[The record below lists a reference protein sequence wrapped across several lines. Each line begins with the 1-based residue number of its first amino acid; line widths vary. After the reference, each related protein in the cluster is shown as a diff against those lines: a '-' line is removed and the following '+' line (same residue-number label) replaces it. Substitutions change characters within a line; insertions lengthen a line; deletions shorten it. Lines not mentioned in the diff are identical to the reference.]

1 MFQPVQLR
9 SYGFGEK
16 SKLYNAAKGNK
27 EFVQRLKLER
37 KLEAHTGCVNTICWN
52 NTGHTILSGSD
63 DQHLVITDPFNNK
76 KVLSIRS
83 GHRANIF
90 SAKYLPASGDKQ
102 IVSCSGDGKIYHT
115 EVERADTYT
124 SNLFDCHF
132 GTTYEVLVV
141 PNESSLFLSCGEDG
155 TVRWFDLRAKSSCT
169 KEDCK
174 EDVLINCHRAVTS
187 LAVNPFIPYHLAI
200 ACSDSSVRIFDRR
213 MLGTRATGTYA
224 GRSITGMMCRFTAPT
239 LSGRSYRIT
248 SLNYSPDGDDVLVS
262 YSSEYIYLFGHKE
275 NKYKCLGKSLPL
287 ETKSSSPRH
296 QNVTDDS
303 LEPIKQSLEVTN
315 SKQARSHTVPGGSTN
330 QPQTG
335 QKGQDEGGT
344 KSGIG
349 SKSKDGGKGSGKS
362 RKDDEGKSGD
372 GKDLGK
378 GKLMTEVLGKVK
390 GGKAED
396 SKEEK
401 NITGEEMKETTGRD
415 REEHLD
421 NTTVPKESEEDI
433 QTKVERGP
441 SSVREGNVEEQSG
454 NELLEVSRGGGA
466 RSGGAR
472 GVDAARAMG
481 GALPGDVSGT
491 LGGVIAGDMGGAST
505 SSATEAL
512 EESAAGHPPIK
523 RLRLRGDWSD
533 TGPNA
538 RPESERQAQG
548 TAEQRRSP
556 HTSIMQRMSDMLTRW
571 LDGNLRR
578 TEGQEESLEGQAE
591 DSEVRTEGS
600 GVGEESDHITQEHSV
615 GAAGMS
621 QGTGDQTS
629 PGEAPER
636 TVLSGVSETSTEM
649 EDMNYHGRSDVQEGI
664 SQERDNEGLSQNT
677 TTDSPLAPHFVEKSV
692 KDSNS
697 RQVDVV
703 NSDKKGQSST
713 SAISGVVEGLQ
724 ASTSR
729 QGLAEDSIQST
740 SESVRSVS
748 GQQPSVVVGDHG
760 NQEAPLSPGQ
770 MEPVISLHYSSEG
783 TTSSTIRLGFA
794 KFENLEAGLLQRSAE
809 NASLAPLVRDTS
821 QFDDGHP
828 RLLSQMNNTGD
839 LENFQEHSDSVEGQN
854 NSVSPSS
861 GNERPT
867 PLGPSDS
874 GSHSG
879 QSDLTSPTVQRDIME
894 HMDPS
899 DSANPK
905 SNSDSTRQSDLVN
918 SKAQSAS
925 SSPKGQC
932 DSGSPLGSGDSASL
946 VIDSPICV
954 SGDLNS
960 TSESEET
967 RTEQENVQDLL
978 METEDYVTDSTS
990 SGVSSSDHSLPSSSR
1005 ETSSSAKPESSCTFN
1020 VGQNTEASHTD
1031 NKVCEEEAIVG
1042 EGGHLSPVVDTA
1054 VLSVGT
1060 EDRQNSEDEGKK
1072 RKEKK
1077 DLNSQQEKARF
1088 GKHDVL
1094 SNDLKPSCLKESKP
1108 VVGEISKDQSVT
1120 GSQPVTVEISKDQPL
1135 TVSQSVTAETFKDQ
1149 SLTVSQSVT
1158 AETFKDQP
1166 LTGSQPLTVETSKNQ
1181 TVTGSQSVTGET
1193 SKNQT
1198 VTGTQPVTA
1207 ETSKDWLVTGS
1218 QSVTGETSKNQTVTG
1233 SQRVTAETS
1242 EDQSVTGKQ
1251 PVTSESS
1258 KDQLVTVS
1266 QPVTGETSQPITA
1279 KSAGPQQ
1286 STAQVS
1292 QDVEE
1297 SCEGAT
1303 GQAVTGRETES
1314 SHGALTSSTPREA
1327 TTTTRQRRIGR
1338 SGPPTGNFQL
1348 STDEDS
1354 SDDDTTT
1361 PRRRRENRD
1370 TLERH
1375 ITAIRLQE
1383 LYRKRQEE
1391 REKEEMELRNI
1402 HQPTFTSKFRGH
1414 RNARTMIKEANF
1426 WGSQFVMSGSD
1437 CGHIFIWDRY
1447 TSKLV
1452 MLLEGD
1458 RHVVNCL
1465 QPHPFDPILAT
1476 SGIDYDVKIWSPMEE
1491 KSCFDEEKA
1500 NEIMRR
1506 NEVMLEETRDTITVP
1521 AAFMLRVLASLN
1533 QIRSGRSATVENPVE
1548 QDSSSDTD

>member
-1 MFQPVQLR
+1 MGLSQGGSSHICRCVCSHR
-9 SYGFGEK
+9 E
-16 SKLYNAAKGNK
+16 AAAIMYPLIIAGNK

-63 DQHLVITDPFNNK
+63 DQHLVITDPFNKK

-90 SAKYLPASGDKQ
+90 SAKFLPASGDKQ

-115 EVERADTYT
+115 EVDRADSYT
-124 SNLFDCHF
+124 NNLFDCHF

-213 MLGTRATGTYA
+213 MLGTRATGNYA
-224 GRSITGMMCRFTAPT
+224 GRSITGMMCRFTAPS

-248 SLNYSPDGDDVLVS
+248 SLNYSPDGEDVLVS

-275 NKYKCLGKSLPL
+275 NKYKCLGKSLPP
-287 ETKSSSPRH
+287 ESKSSNPRH
-296 QNVTDDS
+296 KNVTDDS
-303 LEPIKQSLEVTN
+303 FKPVKQSSEV
-315 SKQARSHTVPGGSTN
+315 SDYKQSSSSTTSHTVSG
-330 QPQTG
+330 
-335 QKGQDEGGT
+335 GGT
-344 KSGIG
+344 DQDDKGKKQGDSDRGETGKKGVGTDQGNTGKKSVEEGVVKEGTG
-349 SKSKDGGKGSGKS
+349 SKGKGGPKGGPKGGVKGRADDGGKDMLKERERGVT
-362 RKDDEGKSGD
+362 EG
-372 GKDLGK
+372 LV
-378 GKLMTEVLGKVK
+378 TVK
-390 GGKAED
+390 GGKGTED
-396 SKEEK
+396 KGV
-401 NITGEEMKETTGRD
+401 TGEELKEVTGKD
-415 REEHLD
+415 P
-421 NTTVPKESEEDI
+421 V
-433 QTKVERGP
+433 
-441 SSVREGNVEEQSG
+441 VREPDRLTEQRESKGDTRPEEGTGVEGGAQLGSEKGLGTERVVQLGSEAGLGAEGGAQLGSEAGMEVGSG
-454 NELLEVSRGGGA
+454 LELSRGAGLEGG
-466 RSGGAR
+466 SR

-481 GALPGDVSGT
+481 GALPGAVCGT

-512 EESAAGHPPIK
+512 EESAVGHPPIK

-578 TEGQEESLEGQAE
+578 TEGEGEGSEEQVQESV
-591 DSEVRTEGS
+591 VRTEGS
-600 GVGEESDHITQEHSV
+600 EVITEESEQATREGGGGVEDLPQGGVTEDPTSSGEGTERAVIG
-615 GAAGMS
+615 GASESCGGIM
-621 QGTGDQTS
+621 
-629 PGEAPER
+629 E
-636 TVLSGVSETSTEM
+636 GV
-649 EDMNYHGRSDVQEGI
+649 DDHGRPGITKTVSRLSD
-664 SQERDNEGLSQNT
+664 SEGLSQQT
-677 TTDSPLAPHFVEKSV
+677 ESSVEGSKGVPRVTPQCTDKQV
-692 KDSNS
+692 KDNVTSNN
-697 RQVDVV
+697 Q
-703 NSDKKGQSST
+703 KCEGST
-713 SAISGVVEGLQ
+713 SAISGVVEGPT
-724 ASTSR
+724 ASASS
-729 QGLAEDSIQST
+729 QGLAEDSVQST
-740 SESVRSVS
+740 SERPGSSL
-748 GQQPSVVVGDHG
+748 GQQPAVIVGDHG
-760 NQEAPLSPGQ
+760 NQDAPLSPGQ

-821 QFDDGHP
+821 QFERDDGHP
-828 RLLSQMNNTGD
+828 RLLSQMANTGD
-839 LENFQEHSDSVEGQN
+839 LDSSQEQSDSASAQGQN
-854 NSVSPSS
+854 NCVSPLGGSEISSPPGPSSSVSPFGQNDLTKLQGPWDS
-861 GNERPT
+861 GSPN
-867 PLGPSDS
+867 GPSDS
-874 GSHSG
+874 ASPKGH
-879 QSDLTSPTVQRDIME
+879 SDLASFQG
-894 HMDPS
+894 HS
-899 DSANPK
+899 DSASPQGH
-905 SNSDSTRQSDLVN
+905 SG
-918 SKAQSAS
+918 SAS
-925 SSPKGQC
+925 PHGHSISANPLEHSELVSPQGHCDSASPKGH
-932 DSGSPLGSGDSASL
+932 SDSASPQGHSDSSL
-946 VIDSPICV
+946 VLDSPVCV

-960 TSESEET
+960 TSESEGKT
-967 RTEQENVQDLL
+967 GQEGGQEHL
-978 METEDYVTDSTS
+978 METDDYITD
-990 SGVSSSDHSLPSSSR
+990 PSSKGA
-1005 ETSSSAKPESSCTFN
+1005 SSSAQPESMPSFTSS
-1020 VGQNTEASHTD
+1020 VGQINTEPSHLY
-1031 NKVCEEEAIVG
+1031 NEVCEEEASDSQGWDVSSKVG
-1042 EGGHLSPVVDTA
+1042 PSFLR
-1054 VLSVGT
+1054 VGT
-1060 EDRQNSEDEGKK
+1060 DEKELGNLGDKDKK
-1072 RKEKK
+1072 KKGKK
-1077 DLNSQQEKARF
+1077 DLNSKEVKRVSKSPVSSKGKISSSPNETGQPQEVTTKQ
-1088 GKHDVL
+1088 
-1094 SNDLKPSCLKESKP
+1094 ES
-1108 VVGEISKDQSVT
+1108 
-1120 GSQPVTVEISKDQPL
+1120 
-1135 TVSQSVTAETFKDQ
+1135 
-1149 SLTVSQSVT
+1149 SL
-1158 AETFKDQP
+1158 
-1166 LTGSQPLTVETSKNQ
+1166 
-1181 TVTGSQSVTGET
+1181 
-1193 SKNQT
+1193 
-1198 VTGTQPVTA
+1198 
-1207 ETSKDWLVTGS
+1207 
-1218 QSVTGETSKNQTVTG
+1218 
-1233 SQRVTAETS
+1233 S
-1242 EDQSVTGKQ
+1242 EDQTPEMKRS
-1251 PVTSESS
+1251 
-1258 KDQLVTVS
+1258 
-1266 QPVTGETSQPITA
+1266 
-1279 KSAGPQQ
+1279 QQ
-1286 STAQVS
+1286 STSQESVS
-1292 QDVEE
+1292 QEVEE
-1297 SCEGAT
+1297 GSVAQAAKGGAST
-1303 GQAVTGRETES
+1303 DLETERQ
-1314 SHGALTSSTPREA
+1314 AEAATPSTPREA
-1327 TTTTRQRRIGR
+1327 APANRRRRIGH

-1348 STDEDS
+1348 STDEES

-1402 HQPTFTSKFRGH
+1402 HQPSFTTKFRGH

-1533 QIRSGRSATVENPVE
+1533 QIRSGRTASAENPAE

>member
-63 DQHLVITDPFNNK
+63 DQHLVVTDPFNNK

-90 SAKYLPASGDKQ
+90 SAKYLPTSGDKQ

-115 EVERADTYT
+115 EVERPDSYT

-141 PNESSLFLSCGEDG
+141 PNEASLFLSCGEDG

-187 LAVNPFIPYHLAI
+187 LAVNPFVPYHLAI

-213 MLGTRATGTYA
+213 MLGTRATGNYA
-224 GRSITGMMCRFTAPT
+224 GRSITGMLCRFTAPT

-248 SLNYSPDGDDVLVS
+248 SLNYSPDGEDVLVS

-275 NKYKCLGKSLPL
+275 NKYKCLGKNLPS
-287 ETKSSSPRH
+287 ESKSSNPRH
-296 QNVTDDS
+296 QNMTDDS
-303 LEPIKQSLEVTN
+303 LEPVKSA
-315 SKQARSHTVPGGSTN
+315 SKQLRSTAFTGGNTNQAETGNSGSDSKGGVGNKEQSHTFKKVGEDGGSKEGKN
-330 QPQTG
+330 NRG
-335 QKGQDEGGT
+335 KDGAKGSKDSGKLEGG
-344 KSGIG
+344 KRIGIG
-349 SKSKDGGKGSGKS
+349 LAEGRKKDERGKGG
-362 RKDDEGKSGD
+362 E
-372 GKDLGK
+372 
-378 GKLMTEVLGKVK
+378 
-390 GGKAED
+390 

-401 NITGEEMKETTGRD
+401 CTFDEER
-415 REEHLD
+415 
-421 NTTVPKESEEDI
+421 KESEKDKEDVQPSQKEEENSQSEGGAI
-433 QTKVERGP
+433 PKEAGEEERAG
-441 SSVREGNVEEQSG
+441 SSGVGLN
-454 NELLEVSRGGGA
+454 RGG
-466 RSGGAR
+466 R
-472 GVDAARAMG
+472 GVDAGRAMG

-491 LGGVIAGDMGGAST
+491 LGGVIA
-505 SSATEAL
+505 SSSSSSTEAL
-512 EESAAGHPPIK
+512 EEAAAGHPPIK

-548 TAEQRRSP
+548 SEQRRSP

-578 TEGQEESLEGQAE
+578 TEGQGESSEGQGESVEGQGEGSESRAEGISHE
-591 DSEVRTEGS
+591 DSNQTTQEGPVEVTYMPQGS
-600 GVGEESDHITQEHSV
+600 GVEEP
-615 GAAGMS
+615 MS
-621 QGTGDQTS
+621 SRDGTGTEERNVSRTAGDVDDVNDPERPRTTEGAQRSDSGRQSSTTESINEGGDVSVRDRNSGRQDATDNDQT
-629 PGEAPER
+629 
-636 TVLSGVSETSTEM
+636 
-649 EDMNYHGRSDVQEGI
+649 
-664 SQERDNEGLSQNT
+664 
-677 TTDSPLAPHFVEKSV
+677 
-692 KDSNS
+692 
-697 RQVDVV
+697 
-703 NSDKKGQSST
+703 GQSSS
-713 SAISGVVEGLQ
+713 SAISSVVERPSSSQTVLTEE
-724 ASTSR
+724 AVPSTS
-729 QGLAEDSIQST
+729 GST
-740 SESVRSVS
+740 S
-748 GQQPSVVVGDHG
+748 GQQPAVVVGDHG
-760 NQEAPLSPGQ
+760 NEEAPLSPGQ

-821 QFDDGHP
+821 QFERDDSHP
-828 RLLSQMNNTGD
+828 DLLSQIDNNRD
-839 LENFQEHSDSVEGQN
+839 LESF
-854 NSVSPSS
+854 
-861 GNERPT
+861 
-867 PLGPSDS
+867 
-874 GSHSG
+874 
-879 QSDLTSPTVQRDIME
+879 QSDPAQSENNLDSSVTSPDHDISE
-894 HMDPS
+894 DAASPQIQSNSLKPQDPS
-899 DSANPK
+899 DSDIPHGL
-905 SNSDSTRQSDLVN
+905 SDSALPDGQRHSDEPEGSTESV
-918 SKAQSAS
+918 SPRRPIESVSPRGPDVSVSPEKPIDSAS
-925 SSPKGQC
+925 SLEIESPVC
-932 DSGSPLGSGDSASL
+932 VSEDLDSAS
-946 VIDSPICV
+946 DSECKI
-954 SGDLNS
+954 
-960 TSESEET
+960 EH
-967 RTEQENVQDLL
+967 EQL
-978 METEDYVTDSTS
+978 METEDYHTESRASGGHPECSTS
-990 SGVSSSDHSLPSSSR
+990 RVGN
-1005 ETSSSAKPESSCTFN
+1005 TESSHADPQ
-1020 VGQNTEASHTD
+1020 GGESGKEGELD
-1031 NKVCEEEAIVG
+1031 PKVNEN
-1042 EGGHLSPVVDTA
+1042 SPGTC
-1054 VLSVGT
+1054 VLSVGADDP
-1060 EDRQNSEDEGKK
+1060 EDDPNDRDKK
-1072 RKEKK
+1072 KKEQK
-1077 DLNSQQEKARF
+1077 DLKGVKPRLFKSDESSSDKQKSMSQPEEVA
-1088 GKHDVL
+1088 V
-1094 SNDLKPSCLKESKP
+1094 SSK
-1108 VVGEISKDQSVT
+1108 ST
-1120 GSQPVTVEISKDQPL
+1120 GSEPS
-1135 TVSQSVTAETFKDQ
+1135 
-1149 SLTVSQSVT
+1149 
-1158 AETFKDQP
+1158 
-1166 LTGSQPLTVETSKNQ
+1166 
-1181 TVTGSQSVTGET
+1181 
-1193 SKNQT
+1193 
-1198 VTGTQPVTA
+1198 
-1207 ETSKDWLVTGS
+1207 
-1218 QSVTGETSKNQTVTG
+1218 
-1233 SQRVTAETS
+1233 
-1242 EDQSVTGKQ
+1242 
-1251 PVTSESS
+1251 
-1258 KDQLVTVS
+1258 
-1266 QPVTGETSQPITA
+1266 TSQV
-1279 KSAGPQQ
+1279 PQP
-1286 STAQVS
+1286 STSQVLQPSTSQVS
-1292 QDVEE
+1292 QDASGDGDGSV
-1297 SCEGAT
+1297 AT
-1303 GQAVTGRETES
+1303 GGAEAELNSESTAQDSAPNPARETS
-1314 SHGALTSSTPREA
+1314 
-1327 TTTTRQRRIGR
+1327 TRQRRIGR

-1348 STDEDS
+1348 STDDDS

-1533 QIRSGRSATVENPVE
+1533 QIRSGRSANSENPVE